1 MTLRATLEE
10 IARSG
15 KRVLVVGLGI
25 RGIESARFLAR
36 LGLMVLVAERQSEV
50 AFREASKY
58 EGDIQALSELG
69 IEVSFGVDG
78 EGVAPKLADV
88 GLVLV
93 SPGVSLESSIM
104 GTVKRLGVPCVS
116 ELELG
121 VQLHRG
127 QSVVVTG
134 SNGKS
139 TTSAL
144 IEHIIRTGGG
154 SAARCSNAGAS
165 VVSHAELLDGSDGG
179 TSVLLVEASSY
190 QLESSTVLHPAVS
203 VILNI
208 SENHLERHGSL
219 ERYASAKARVLR
231 LQSNQ
236 DFAALNGDDP
246 VVFGMAKSC
255 RAQIGLF
262 GQRPPTE
269 MAKVSST
276 WAHISY
282 SRSPWGSLEVCF
294 EGALESYATEASR
307 LRGSHN
313 RYNMAAAVLVSR
325 RLGIPQKVIQEALD
339 TFSPLEHRLEEV
351 SAEARIKVIN
361 DSKST
366 SVAASVAALSTVKG
380 LYKEQQVLLL
390 IGGLSKAGSWSPLLA
405 EVLKDDPSRI
415 RVICFGKDAHLL
427 ASHCRSQGI
436 CPEVCGTLR
445 EATHAALSAVS
456 DGGVLLL
463 SPGCASFDEFA
474 DFEHRGREFKRYVCD
489 YFNNDLKATA

>member
-1 MTLRATLEE
+1 
-10 IARSG
+10 
-15 KRVLVVGLGI
+15 
-25 RGIESARFLAR
+25 
-36 LGLMVLVAERQSEV
+36 
-50 AFREASKY
+50 
-58 EGDIQALSELG
+58 
-69 IEVSFGVDG
+69 
-78 EGVAPKLADV
+78 
-88 GLVLV
+88 
-93 SPGVSLESSIM
+93 
-104 GTVKRLGVPCVS
+104 
-116 ELELG
+116 
-121 VQLHRG
+121 
-127 QSVVVTG
+127 
-134 SNGKS
+134 
-139 TTSAL
+139 
-144 IEHIIRTGGG
+144 
-154 SAARCSNAGAS
+154 
-165 VVSHAELLDGSDGG
+165 
-179 TSVLLVEASSY
+179 
-190 QLESSTVLHPAVS
+190 
-203 VILNI
+203 
-208 SENHLERHGSL
+208 
-219 ERYASAKARVLR
+219 
-231 LQSNQ
+231 
-236 DFAALNGDDP
+236 
-246 VVFGMAKSC
+246 
-255 RAQIGLF
+255 
-262 GQRPPTE
+262 
-269 MAKVSST
+269 
-276 WAHISY
+276 
-282 SRSPWGSLEVCF
+282 
-294 EGALESYATEASR
+294 
-307 LRGSHN
+307 
-313 RYNMAAAVLVSR
+313 MAAAVLVSR